1 MRQCLVCNKEF
12 EPVRSNHRKCSNL
25 CCVRHYQER
34 LKAKEKFAAILKQLK
49 SPEALNMLNQELER
63 MLEATPDA
71 AI

>member
-1 MRQCLVCNKEF
+1 
-12 EPVRSNHRKCSNL
+12 
-25 CCVRHYQER
+25 